1 MYIRFIFL
9 CFFLVISVCI
19 LRAQSK
25 SDLEKHRNAILRDI
39 EETQNILETTK
50 QSKSESLEKLDIL
63 NKMISL
69 RNSEIDNL
77 MLEIDSAD
85 KRIRELEKNTD
96 AMSGDIDAIK
106 KEYAHM
112 ILLAYLNRNKYNQMM
127 FLLSSRDF
135 NQAYKRLL
143 YLRQYSEN
151 RKRQVDLI
159 EGMQKELAVQRI
171 ILEQEKEG
179 KLKLA
184 ERNKEES
191 LKLQNE
197 VSEKERTVNKLKA
210 REKDLVKRLNNKNR
224 IAQRLQLEI
233 ENIVKAEINR
243 RNRTS
248 AKDRNTALNVNED
261 VLGSSFNDNKGK
273 LPWPLENG
281 IITSG
286 FGEHPHPVYK
296 GVVLRNNG
304 IDISTREG
312 SEVKSIFSGE
322 VKAVIYI
329 LGSNYTVII
338 RHGNFLSVYQN
349 LVDIKVKN
357 GDKVSTKQ
365 VLGKVFTDENSK
377 STVLHVEIWDE
388 LKKLNPEIWLTRRG
402 I

>member
-1 MYIRFIFL
+1 MSLGVLGFWGFG
-9 CFFLVISVCI
+9 V
-19 LRAQSK
+19 
-25 SDLEKHRNAILRDI
+25 
-39 EETQNILETTK
+39 
-50 QSKSESLEKLDIL
+50 LEKLDIL

-143 YLRQYSEN
+143 YLKQYSEN
-151 RKRQVDLI
+151 RKRQVDVI
-159 EGMQKELAVQRI
+159 VGMQKELAVQRI